1 MYIQKLSNDGGL
13 TENVGNCVANQTRFP
28 SGISFLKDLFF
39 SQYQLIVGLFNNNT
53 AKNGSRAIPSL
64 KQRIC
69 GKSLPQ
75 EKLAITKVE
84 RLSRQ
89 GGRLALPGLELV
101 YVWNGFNIIG
111 RSPRLVEA
119 MLELVNKEKERLK
132 ATNGKSLNI

>member
-1 MYIQKLSNDGGL
+1 M
-13 TENVGNCVANQTRFP
+13 
-28 SGISFLKDLFF
+28 
-39 SQYQLIVGLFNNNT
+39 
-53 AKNGSRAIPSL
+53 

-75 EKLAITKVE
+75 EKFAITKVD
-84 RLSRQ
+84 RLARQ

-119 MLELVNKEKERLK
+119 MLELVNEEKERLK
-132 ATNGKSLNI
+132 NANGKSHFPLTQKDKEYVIDQATGGPSSPGLGSN